1 MDRMLCVPRLLR
13 PACLGWLGLALLL
26 SLACG
31 DGPTGVEEIRRLQI
45 QGRFEATIEP
55 IREMLKEQP
64 DDAELHLLYGV
75 ALSRSGQA
83 SLAIWSLREA
93 QQDPTWFQPASLE
106 LARSAIFARDFPA
119 AIEAASAVLELEP
132 DHLVALRLR
141 GEARLENKIEAE
153 EGLED
158 LERAL
163 ELDPDDLP
171 TRLTRFRALLALERV
186 DEAEAALAEVEGLI
200 ADGEMLDED
209 ASLICIVGASFA
221 YERGEVEQAEELYEG
236 CLESYPYSA
245 PVLDAALE
253 FFERPDRAT
262 EILRAFSESV
272 PQSTVHR
279 GRLARRLRAEGKADE
294 AEALLIEATRSESP
308 QLRAH
313 AWSALTDH
321 YIAMED
327 LPAAVE
333 AFESAIAYEGALPA
347 QRRLAHADL
356 LVAAGMNERAL
367 EVASELDDAT
377 LRDLVGA
384 RVAFNQG
391 RPCEALELFEGAFP
405 FWPNN
410 AVARYYAARSAEQCD
425 EFDKAIEHY
434 RQSLRSGAQSS
445 DAGLRLAR
453 MLVAEGRMQDALF
466 GIQQHLNGHRFHPE
480 TLLLKTRVGLEL
492 QEGALLQNILGSL
505 PPSRLRARVMVV
517 LAEHAAAEQ
526 GAEVAIQGLREG
538 TLLDLRRP
546 RDAPALGLLVD
557 LLAGEGRL
565 EEARAAVEAALAA
578 HPEAVDLR
586 LVEARLL
593 EREGAAAAS
602 VHAVLERA
610 VELDPGSADA
620 LLALARSARARGEA
634 ERALAL
640 FDRAAEADPS
650 DPAPAREAAQL
661 LASGERRGEAER
673 RLETLLVEFPQDA
686 STALAL
692 AELELAQ
699 GAAPKA
705 LALARRALRFGGGQD
720 AQRLLE
726 RAQAASS

>member
-1 MDRMLCVPRLLR
+1 V
-13 PACLGWLGLALLL
+13 ALLL

-31 DGPTGVEEIRRLQI
+31 DDPTGVEEIRRLQM
-45 QGRFEATIEP
+45 QGRFAETIEP
-55 IREMLKEQP
+55 IREILREQP
-64 DDAELHLLYGV
+64 GNAELHLLYGV
-75 ALSRSGQA
+75 ALSRTGQA

-93 QQDPTWFQPASLE
+93 QQDPIWFQPASVE
-106 LARSAIFARDFPA
+106 LARSAVFSRDFPA
-119 AIEAASAVLELEP
+119 AIAAASAVLELEP

-163 ELDPDDLP
+163 ELEPDDLP

-186 DEAEAALAEVEGLI
+186 EEAEAALAEVESLV
-200 ADGEMLDED
+200 ADGELLDED
-209 ASLICIVGASFA
+209 AALICVMGASFS
-221 YERGEVEQAEELYEG
+221 YERGEVEKAEELYEG
-236 CLESYPYSA
+236 CLETFPLSGS
-245 PVLDAALE
+245 VLDVAVE
-253 FFERPDRAT
+253 FFDQEERPERAT
-262 EILRAFSESV
+262 EILRAFTDSV
-272 PQSTVHR
+272 PLSTVHR
-279 GRLARRLRAEGKADE
+279 GRLARRLRAAGKPDE
-294 AEALLIEATRSESP
+294 AEALLLEATRSEFP
-308 QLRAH
+308 ELRAH

-321 YIAMED
+321 YIATED

-333 AFESAIAYEGALPA
+333 AFESAIAYEGAIPA

-356 LVAAGMNERAL
+356 LVAADMNERAL
-367 EVASELDDAT
+367 EVASELEDAT
-377 LRDLVGA
+377 LRNLVSA

-466 GIQQHLNGHRFHPE
+466 GIQQHLNGHRLHPE

-492 QEGALLQNILGSL
+492 QEGVLLQNILGSL

-517 LAEHAAAEQ
+517 LAEHAAAVQ
-526 GAEVAIQGLREG
+526 GPEVAIQGLREG
-538 TLLDLRRP
+538 TLLDLKRP
-546 RDAPALGLLVD
+546 RDAPALALLVD
-557 LLAGEGRL
+557 LLVGEGRV
-565 EEARAAVEAALAA
+565 EEARAAVEEALAA
-578 HPEAVDLR
+578 HPEAAALR

-593 EREGAAAAS
+593 EGEGAAAAN

-610 VELDPGSADA
+610 VELDPGYAGA
-620 LLALARSARARGEA
+620 LLALARSARARGES
-634 ERALAL
+634 ERALSL
-640 FDRAAEADPS
+640 FDRAAEAEAS
-650 DPAPAREAAQL
+650 DPTPAREAAQL
-661 LASGERRGEAER
+661 LASGERRAEAEL
-673 RLETLLVEFPQDA
+673 RLQTLLVEFPHDSA
-686 STALAL
+686 TALAL
-692 AELELAQ
+692 AELEFAQ
-699 GAAPKA
+699 GASPKA
-705 LALARRALRFGGGQD
+705 ATLARRALRFGAGQD

-726 RAQAASS
+726 RAQQASP